1 MKNIICIDLT
11 KFNKDQLKRFCDIN
25 DFSYKPLLKLKLKT
39 YAKLW
44 IDSEGNCISFTL
56 TEDNDFEIEDYDKMC
71 FFIGY
76 LDMLSGV
83 KVYEFPK
90 ESVLDIDSI
99 LDNIIKYGK
108 DSLTP
113 EEIDFLDKYDC

>member
-71 FFIGY
+71 LIP
-76 LDMLSGV
+76 LPLALLSRQCNWLMTGSHTV
-83 KVYEFPK
+83 AMPC
-90 ESVLDIDSI
+90 LRAR
-99 LDNIIKYGK
+99 
-108 DSLTP
+108 SL
-113 EEIDFLDKYDC
+113 YRR